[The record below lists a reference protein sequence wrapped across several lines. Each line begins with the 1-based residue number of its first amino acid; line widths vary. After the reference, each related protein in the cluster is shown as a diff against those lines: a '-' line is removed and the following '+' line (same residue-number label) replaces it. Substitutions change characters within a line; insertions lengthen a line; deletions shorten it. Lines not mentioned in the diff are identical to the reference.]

1 MEENLKKSL
10 MEGEE
15 LLWSGKPETCEALD
29 KTHKAK
35 FVKKTVTAAVVAVVL
50 CALYIILA
58 SYAETQVSWIVVV
71 IILLCAYIVPHNMVK
86 DAKTCN
92 TKLLYGVTSERLIT
106 VSDSVKSVSYSQIR
120 EAAFRTDDDGHTS
133 LLCGHDA
140 LNSEPANWRFAA
152 VNGLVMNETNDFC
165 ESYAF
170 YALPEADKVREIV
183 RKYLKLVD

>member
-71 IILLCAYIVPHNMVK
+71 IILL
-86 DAKTCN
+86 
-92 TKLLYGVTSERLIT
+92 
-106 VSDSVKSVSYSQIR
+106 
-120 EAAFRTDDDGHTS
+120 
-133 LLCGHDA
+133 
-140 LNSEPANWRFAA
+140 
-152 VNGLVMNETNDFC
+152 
-165 ESYAF
+165 
-170 YALPEADKVREIV
+170 
-183 RKYLKLVD
+183 